1 MPDIKLLTDRDARIV
16 DGKFQYNDG
25 EKWVET
31 QDAYKTY
38 GIRVKLGAAS
48 PTSDIT
54 YFGDASGM
62 IAGSEAWDETPL
74 FNNIKPCII
83 QSDLGGSIQ
92 YKRYLDPNN
101 FNKFSDGT
109 DASDYISGAKDTAK
123 LYDTF
128 IEIPKLGIK
137 IERDLGYMNIQITTH
152 PNLEGFSYKAHS
164 QNSVN
169 DCNFIYVGA
178 FLCSTCPT
186 SVAMRSVSG
195 KTPTTNISLASL
207 RSMLGT
213 NQNVLY
219 QSGASILNFYTITL
233 LQCLYLM
240 RYGNKDSQTALGMG
254 YVGDTNYEFGA
265 KPTGATLDK
274 GMYYGSTDPME
285 QMKFMGIEDLWGN
298 LYQWVDGLVSTE
310 DFHALTCYIPSKM
323 NDTGEGY
330 DDLGQIMTQYVG
342 GYMKAPQGTNDLGFI
357 PKLCGGSATTYF
369 ADYADFDAGYV
380 PIFGGCFSG
389 VSYAGV
395 FQLSV
400 YYNPDYADD
409 VLGGRLMLVAS
420 TDIEEVD
427 SFETE

>member
-38 GIRVKLGAAS
+38 GIRVNLSMAS

-83 QSDLGGSIQ
+83 QSDMDGGTQ

-109 DASDYISGAKDTAK
+109 DASNYISGVNDGSK

-137 IERDLGYMNIQITTH
+137 IERDFGYMNIQITTH

-164 QNSVN
+164 QNLVN

-178 FLCSTCPT
+178 FLCSTCPI
-186 SVAMRSVSG
+186 SGAMRSVSG
-195 KTPTTNISLASL
+195 KTPITNISLTGL
-207 RSMLGT
+207 RSKLGT
-213 NQNVLY
+213 NQNLLY
-219 QSGASILNFYTITL
+219 QYGAGILNFYTITL

-240 RYGNKDSQTALGMG
+240 RYGNKDSQAALGMG
-254 YVGDTNYEFGA
+254 YVGDTNYEFGV
-265 KPTGATLDK
+265 KNTGATLDK

-285 QMKFMGIEDLWGN
+285 QMKFMGIEDFWGN

-323 NDTGEGY
+323 DDTGAGY
-330 DDLGQIMTQYVG
+330 DDLGQIMTSYIG
-342 GYMKAPQGTNDLGFI
+342 GYMKEPQGTNDLGFI
-357 PKLCGGSATTYF
+357 PKVCGGSATTYF
-369 ADYADFDAGYV
+369 ADCAYFDAEYV
-380 PIFGGCFSG
+380 PIFGGCFDDGSF
-389 VSYAGV
+389 AGAFLLDV
-395 FQLSV
+395 DYL
-400 YYNPDYADD
+400 PDYARDF
-409 VLGGRLMLVAS
+409 LGGRLMLVAS

-427 SFETE
+427 SF